1 MRCGK
6 VEGLKLNKD
15 LEYWYSHQG
24 PAGEKKKK
32 MRKDKE
38 RQGKAGQGKEKARQG
53 KERIFFIKIKFTLK
67 L

>member
-32 MRKDKE
+32 DEE
-38 RQGKAGQGKEKARQG
+38 RQGEARQG
-53 KERIFFIKIKFTLK
+53 RAREAKGKARKGKDHLY
-67 L
+67 